1 MEKQLVF
8 FRKGLKV
15 ALRPILKE
23 DAHQFFIWMNDPE
36 ITQYL
41 ARNLPVSFEE
51 EERWCHRKGEPNDAD
66 FTLAVVEVKS
76 GKLIGVMGLHKV
88 DYRSGTA
95 TTGAVIGDQ
104 EFRGKGYGSEAKML
118 LLQFAFRELNLRKI
132 YSHVIEYNAQSL
144 AYSKKCGYV
153 EEARLPKHMFKD
165 GEYRD
170 QIILA
175 VYRET
180 WEPLW
185 KEFSSKLG
193 DKKE

>member
-51 EERWCHRKGEPNDAD
+51 EERWCHRKGEPNEKD
-66 FTLAVVEVKS
+66 FTLAVTCADN
-76 GKLIGVMGLHKV
+76 GQLLGVMGLHQV
-88 DYRSGTA
+88 DYRSRTA
-95 TTGAVIGDQ
+95 TTGAVIGNK